1 MRLLSII
8 TLLILSCTISA
19 SPVHL
24 ITRSEG
30 GDGLAIAVCSCD
42 VNDEFYSNCLLVETS
57 AMLCWKKDFDESYI
71 TSAMEFPMA
80 SVYASS
86 NWGVGSYTGMPFFA
100 VSIHLF
106 ISFWKS
112 QLAR

>member
-24 ITRSEG
+24 KTRSEG